1 MTTRGVDIRQ
11 STSRIVFRVS
21 LKDSSG
27 DKVTTGTTELRL
39 YRVEDDG
46 TLDVYDWTTNDFVA
60 TGSGTPDDETT
71 MTHQQRRDSG
81 GTDEDTGIW
90 TAVLSTLT
98 NFTSGQIYI
107 AQVTNS
113 NASPESQ
120 EREFQFGGVE
130 GDQFD
135 HDADTVDV
143 GSISG
148 DSTAAD
154 NLELDYDGTGY
165 NKSNSTIGTTTNNTD
180 MRGTDGAALAA
191 NYNATRAG
199 YLDNL
204 DGHTAQTGD
213 TYALAS
219 GATGFTAI
227 DTVVDAIK
235 AVTDNLPNSGALT
248 SISTDITSILAD
260 TNELQS
266 DDIPALISAL
276 NDITVSDILTASLTV
291 AIAADGATP
300 TLQQAIIELLQFLTD
315 FTISGTTYTSK
326 ARDGS
331 TTLGTYTLDDATT
344 PTGITRT

>member
-1 MTTRGVDIRQ
+1 MYLGDLAEDQFLYFTFTTRNSSGVPTTLSGTPVLSVYKDNNTTQ
-11 STSRIVFRVS
+11 STAGITLTADF
-21 LKDSSG
+21 DSVTGLNHVAIDLSADAFYETG
-27 DKVTTGTTELRL
+27 ADYSVVITTGTVDSASVVGET
-39 YRVEDDG
+39 
-46 TLDVYDWTTNDFVA
+46 VA
-60 TGSGTPDDETT
+60 TFSIENRFEEVTLSAK
-71 MTHQQRRDSG
+71 THTG
-81 GTDEDTGIW
+81 ATVPTVTDVTNQVEADV
-90 TAVLSTLT
+90 TAV
-98 NFTSGQIYI
+98 
-107 AQVTNS
+107 
-113 NASPESQ
+113 
-120 EREFQFGGVE
+120 
-130 GDQFD
+130 
-135 HDADTVDV
+135 
-143 GSISG
+143 SG

-165 NKSNSTIGTTTNNTD
+165 DKSNSTIGTTTNNTD

-266 DDIPALISAL
+266 DDIPSLISAL

-300 TLQQAIIELLQFLTD
+300 TLQQAIVELLQFLTD

-344 PTGITRT
+344 PTGITRG